1 MSLLTS
7 FFLDDAPTADQ
18 IKQKISDNRPLA
30 LGMFIGFV
38 LITLGIT
45 FWASRR
51 NRTASE
57 FYTAGRRI
65 NAWQN
70 GVAVSGDYLSAAS
83 FLGIAGLIA
92 LNGYDGFLYSV
103 GFLVAY
109 LTVLLLVAEP
119 LRNSGK
125 FTVADVLANRLKQKP
140 VRAAAAIS
148 TLTISTFYMIAQ
160 MIGAGT
166 LIKLLFGWDFEPSV
180 LLVGTLM
187 IVYVVFGG
195 MLATTWV
202 QIIKAI
208 LLICGTIILTI
219 LLLAKF
225 NFDVGAFFHSVTSV
239 VRTQGGKPVNMLDAG
254 LQYSDTRGSF
264 DLLSLGL
271 ALVLG
276 TAGLPHILVRFYTVP
291 SAKEARR
298 SVAWATTI
306 IGGFYILTTF
316 LGFGAV
322 SQVGPVVIRQIDA
335 GGNSAAPVLALQI
348 GGPLFFAFISAI
360 AFATIV
366 AVVAGLTISASS
378 AIAHDVWL
386 NIVKDG
392 KGSEKEQVLVARITA
407 LSVGIV
413 AILLAIL
420 LKGANTAYMV
430 GLAFAVA
437 ASANLPVILF
447 TIFWKKFTTTGAVTG
462 ILVGLISAI
471 FLILVGPYGFMSHP
485 TVANGADYSSIFGN
499 IGANGK
505 VLASGSGNVLFNL
518 ANPGIISIP
527 LGFLGAWLGSLLS
540 QDKTAEAK
548 YPQVHFRAETGIG
561 AEVAEAEGVL
571 VGSAADA

>member
-1 MSLLTS
+1 
-7 FFLDDAPTADQ
+7 
-18 IKQKISDNRPLA
+18 
-30 LGMFIGFV
+30 
-38 LITLGIT
+38 
-45 FWASRR
+45 
-51 NRTASE
+51 
-57 FYTAGRRI
+57 
-65 NAWQN
+65 
-70 GVAVSGDYLSAAS
+70 
-83 FLGIAGLIA
+83 
-92 LNGYDGFLYSV
+92 
-103 GFLVAY
+103 
-109 LTVLLLVAEP
+109 
-119 LRNSGK
+119 
-125 FTVADVLANRLKQKP
+125 
-140 VRAAAAIS
+140 
-148 TLTISTFYMIAQ
+148 
-160 MIGAGT
+160 
-166 LIKLLFGWDFEPSV
+166 
-180 LLVGTLM
+180 
-187 IVYVVFGG
+187 
-195 MLATTWV
+195 
-202 QIIKAI
+202 
-208 LLICGTIILTI
+208 
-219 LLLAKF
+219 
-225 NFDVGAFFHSVTSV
+225 
-239 VRTQGGKPVNMLDAG
+239 
-254 LQYSDTRGSF
+254 
-264 DLLSLGL
+264 
-271 ALVLG
+271 VLG

-322 SQVGPVVIRQIDA
+322 SQVGPVVIRQLDA

-378 AIAHDVWL
+378 AIAHDFWL

-392 KGSEKEQVLVARITA
+392 KGTEKEQVLVARITA
-407 LSVGIV
+407 LSVGIA
-413 AILLAIL
+413 AILLAIV

-437 ASANLPVILF
+437 ASANLPVILL

-462 ILVGLISAI
+462 ILVGLISSI

-485 TVANGADYSSIFGN
+485 TAVNGADYSWIFSN

-548 YPQVHFRAETGIG
+548 YPEVHFRAETGIG
-561 AEVAEAEGVL
+561 SEVAEGDGVL
-571 VGSAADA
+571 VGSPADA

>member
-1 MSLLTS
+1 MSLLAELFYQTT
-7 FFLDDAPTADQ
+7 PTADS
-18 IKQKISDNRPLA
+18 IKKDIADNRPLA

-38 LITLGIT
+38 AITLIIT

-51 NRTASE
+51 TRTTSD
-57 FYTAGRRI
+57 FYAAGRRI
-65 NAWQN
+65 NSWQN

-125 FTVADVLANRLKQKP
+125 FTMADILANRLKQKP
-140 VRAAAAIS
+140 VRAAAAFS

-160 MIGAGT
+160 MIGAGS
-166 LIKLLFGWDFEPSV
+166 LIKLLFGWDFEPAV
-180 LLVGTLM
+180 ALVGTLM
-187 IVYVVFGG
+187 IIYVVFGG

-208 LLICGTIILTI
+208 LLIAGTIILTI
-219 LLLAKF
+219 LLLGKF
-225 NFDVGAFFHSVTSV
+225 NFDLGAFFNSVTNV
-239 VRTQGGKPVNMLDAG
+239 VRLPKGKPVNMLNAG
-254 LQYSDTRGSF
+254 LLYSDTRGSF

-291 SAKEARR
+291 SAKEARK
-298 SVAWATTI
+298 SVAWATSI

-322 SQVGPVVIRQIDA
+322 SQVGPLTIRQLDPA
-335 GGNSAAPVLALQI
+335 GNIAAPVLALQV

-366 AVVAGLTISASS
+366 AVVAGLTIAASS
-378 AIAHDVWL
+378 AIAHDFWL
-386 NIVKDG
+386 NIVKNG
-392 KGSEKEQVLVARITA
+392 KESEKEQVLVARITA
-407 LSVGIV
+407 LGVGIV
-413 AILLAIL
+413 SIVVAIGLQ
-420 LKGANTAYMV
+420 KANVAYMV

-447 TIFWKKFTTTGAVTG
+447 SLFWKKFTTTGAVTG
-462 ILVGLISAI
+462 IVVGLVSAI
-471 FLILVGPYGFMSHP
+471 FLILVGPYGFMAKP
-485 TVANGADYSSIFGN
+485 ATPNAPDY
-499 IGANGK
+499 
-505 VLASGSGNVLFNL
+505 VNVLFPL
-518 ANPGIISIP
+518 ANPGILSIP
-527 LGFLGAWLGSLLS
+527 LGFLGAYLGALFTR
-540 QDKTAEAK
+540 DATAEAK
-548 YPQVHFRAETGIG
+548 YPEMHFRAETGVG
-561 AEVAEAEGVL
+561 SEVVEGEGVL
-571 VGSAADA
+571 AAALD